1 MSYPDA
7 LKKLKSVYDRVSSNV
22 ADVLVEIE
30 LYEDLFK
37 KSATDINNLL
47 KRLNIDNWH
56 FYTSQPRSYFRVEHI
71 NDDVIKAW
79 NRRDHIDDSIDSSVS
94 YPSPSSNLSGF
105 REDIDKSLLSVI
117 RRSKLNLPLFMDRG
131 VKTIRT
137 IESLVTEDLRRDLSD
152 IANELNQSYENVMR
166 MISKVQGISDSYRKA
181 LTTREQQAANEW
193 FAEGYVK
200 KGMNLKLLLSSIGY
214 PYHSEE
220 IIGIVDNTV
229 VTTEREY
236 PELLRL
242 NSQSSIPYTDYDEI
256 RKATWRTYNSNIDV
270 DKIINLEKYVD
281 NFEKKYTE

>member
-47 KRLNIDNWH
+47 KRFNIDNWH
-56 FYTSQPRSYFRVEHI
+56 FYTSQPRSCFRVEHI
-71 NDDVIKAW
+71 NDDVMEAQNKRIYNSA
-79 NRRDHIDDSIDSSVS
+79 SSLVS
-94 YPSPSSNLSGF
+94 YPSPSSKLSGF
-105 REDIDKSLLSVI
+105 REDIDESLLSVI
-117 RRSKLNLPLFMDRG
+117 RRSRLNLPLFMDRG

-152 IANELNQSYENVMR
+152 IAAELNQSYENVMR
-166 MISKVQGISDSYRKA
+166 MISKAQGISDSYRKA
-181 LTTREQQAANEW
+181 LDTFEQQAANEW

-281 NFEKKYTE
+281 NFEKKYTG

>member
-7 LKKLKSVYDRVSSNV
+7 LQKLKSVYDRVSSNI

-47 KRLNIDNWH
+47 KGFNIDNWH
-56 FYTSQPRSYFRVEHI
+56 FYTSQPRSCFRVEHI
-71 NDDVIKAW
+71 NDDVMEAQNKRIYNSA
-79 NRRDHIDDSIDSSVS
+79 SSLVS

-117 RRSKLNLPLFMDRG
+117 RRSRLNLPLFMDRG

-152 IANELNQSYENVMR
+152 IATELNQSYENVMR

-281 NFEKKYTE
+281 NFEKKYMG

>member
-7 LKKLKSVYDRVSSNV
+7 LKKLKSVYDRVSSNI

-37 KSATDINNLL
+37 KSTTDINNLL
-47 KRLNIDNWH
+47 KGFNIDNWH
-56 FYTSQPRSYFRVEHI
+56 FYTSQPRSCFRVEHI
-71 NDDVIKAW
+71 NDDVMEAQNKRIYNSA
-79 NRRDHIDDSIDSSVS
+79 SSLVS

-117 RRSKLNLPLFMDRG
+117 RRSRLNLPLFMNRG

-152 IANELNQSYENVMR
+152 IATELNQSYENVMR

-281 NFEKKYTE
+281 NFEKKYTG

>member
-47 KRLNIDNWH
+47 KRFNIDNWH
-56 FYTSQPRSYFRVEHI
+56 FYTSQPRSCFRVEHI
-71 NDDVIKAW
+71 NDDVMEAQNKRIYNSA
-79 NRRDHIDDSIDSSVS
+79 SSLVS

-117 RRSKLNLPLFMDRG
+117 RRSRLNLPLFMDRG

-166 MISKVQGISDSYRKA
+166 MISKAQGISDSYHKA
-181 LTTREQQAANEW
+181 LNTFEQQAANEW

-281 NFEKKYTE
+281 NFEKKYMG

>member
-1 MSYPDA
+1 M
-7 LKKLKSVYDRVSSNV
+7 
-22 ADVLVEIE
+22 
-30 LYEDLFK
+30 FK

-47 KRLNIDNWH
+47 KRFNIDNWH

-71 NDDVIKAW
+71 NDDVMEAQNKRVHVD
-79 NRRDHIDDSIDSSVS
+79 NSIGSSVS

-105 REDIDKSLLSVI
+105 RKDIDESLLSVI
-117 RRSKLNLPLFMDRG
+117 RRSRLNLPLFMDRG

-137 IESLVTEDLRRDLSD
+137 IESLITEDLRRDLSD

-166 MISKVQGISDSYRKA
+166 MISKAQGISDSYRKA
-181 LTTREQQAANEW
+181 LNTFEQQAANEW

-220 IIGIVDNTV
+220 IIGIVNNTV

-281 NFEKKYTE
+281 NFEKKYMR

>member
-47 KRLNIDNWH
+47 KRFNIDNWH
-56 FYTSQPRSYFRVEHI
+56 FYTPQPRSCFRVEHI
-71 NDDVIKAW
+71 NDDVMEAQNKRIYNSA
-79 NRRDHIDDSIDSSVS
+79 SSLVS

-117 RRSKLNLPLFMDRG
+117 RRSRLNLPLFMDRG

-152 IANELNQSYENVMR
+152 IATELNQSYENVMR

-281 NFEKKYTE
+281 NFEKKYTG

>member
-7 LKKLKSVYDRVSSNV
+7 LQKLKSVYDRVSSNV
-22 ADVLVEIE
+22 ADALVEIE

-37 KSATDINNLL
+37 KSTADINNLL
-47 KRLNIDNWH
+47 KRFNIDNWH
-56 FYTSQPRSYFRVEHI
+56 FYTSQPRSCFRVEHI
-71 NDDVIKAW
+71 NDDVMEAQNKRIYNSA
-79 NRRDHIDDSIDSSVS
+79 SSLVS

-117 RRSKLNLPLFMDRG
+117 RRSRLNLPLFMDRG

-166 MISKVQGISDSYRKA
+166 MISKAQGISDSYHKA

-281 NFEKKYTE
+281 NFEKKYMG

>member
-47 KRLNIDNWH
+47 KRFNIDNWH
-56 FYTSQPRSYFRVEHI
+56 FYTPQPRSCFRVEHI
-71 NDDVIKAW
+71 NDDVMEAQNKRIYNSA
-79 NRRDHIDDSIDSSVS
+79 SSLVS

-117 RRSKLNLPLFMDRG
+117 RRSRLNLPLFMDRG

-166 MISKVQGISDSYRKA
+166 MISKAQGISDSYHKA

-281 NFEKKYTE
+281 NFEKKYIE

>member
-47 KRLNIDNWH
+47 KRFNIDNWH
-56 FYTSQPRSYFRVEHI
+56 FYTSQPRSCFRVEHI
-71 NDDVIKAW
+71 NDDVMEAQNKRIYNSA
-79 NRRDHIDDSIDSSVS
+79 SSLVS

-105 REDIDKSLLSVI
+105 RKDIDESLLSVI
-117 RRSKLNLPLFMDRG
+117 RRSRLNLPLFMDRG

-152 IANELNQSYENVMR
+152 IAAELNQSYENVMR
-166 MISKVQGISDSYRKA
+166 RISKAQGISDSYRKA
-181 LTTREQQAANEW
+181 LNTFEQQAANEW

-242 NSQSSIPYTDYDEI
+242 NFQSSILCTDYDEI

>member
-47 KRLNIDNWH
+47 KRFNIDNWH
-56 FYTSQPRSYFRVEHI
+56 FYTSQPRSCFRVEHI
-71 NDDVIKAW
+71 NDDVMEAQNKRIYNSA
-79 NRRDHIDDSIDSSVS
+79 SSLVS
-94 YPSPSSNLSGF
+94 YPSPSSNLSGI

-117 RRSKLNLPLFMDRG
+117 RRSRLNLPLFMDRG

-152 IANELNQSYENVMR
+152 IATELNQSYENVMR

-281 NFEKKYTE
+281 NFEKKYTG

>member
-1 MSYPDA
+1 MSYTDA

-47 KRLNIDNWH
+47 KRFNIDNWH
-56 FYTSQPRSYFRVEHI
+56 FYTPQPRSCFRVEHI
-71 NDDVIKAW
+71 NDDVMEAQNKRIYNSA
-79 NRRDHIDDSIDSSVS
+79 SSLVS

-117 RRSKLNLPLFMDRG
+117 RRSRLNLPLFMDRG

-214 PYHSEE
+214 PDHSEE
-220 IIGIVDNTV
+220 IVGIVDNTV

-281 NFEKKYTE
+281 NFERKYME

>member
-1 MSYPDA
+1 MSYSDA

-47 KRLNIDNWH
+47 KRFNIDNWH
-56 FYTSQPRSYFRVEHI
+56 FYTSQPRSCFRVEHI
-71 NDDVIKAW
+71 NDDVMEAQNKRIYNSAG
-79 NRRDHIDDSIDSSVS
+79 SLVS

-117 RRSKLNLPLFMDRG
+117 RRSRLNLPLFMDRG

-152 IANELNQSYENVMR
+152 IAAELNQSYENVMR
-166 MISKVQGISDSYRKA
+166 MISKAQGISDSYHKA

-281 NFEKKYTE
+281 NFEKKYTG

>member
-7 LKKLKSVYDRVSSNV
+7 LQKLKSVYDRVSSNV

-47 KRLNIDNWH
+47 KRFNIDNWH
-56 FYTSQPRSYFRVEHI
+56 FYTPQPRSCFRVEHI
-71 NDDVIKAW
+71 NDDVMEAQNKRIYNSA
-79 NRRDHIDDSIDSSVS
+79 SSLVS

-117 RRSKLNLPLFMDRG
+117 RRSRLNLPLFMDRG

-152 IANELNQSYENVMR
+152 IATELNQSYENVMR

-193 FAEGYVK
+193 FAEGLIR
-200 KGMNLKLLLSSIGY
+200 KGDLFNTLSFEDPIKVEKIENG
-214 PYHSEE
+214 
-220 IIGIVDNTV
+220 II
-229 VTTEREY
+229 
-236 PELLRL
+236 
-242 NSQSSIPYTDYDEI
+242 YTDAGGRWEI
-256 RKATWRTYNSNIDV
+256 DNLHPSVIEHVWEINHPQFKVDDLIKPLDSIADWR
-270 DKIINLEKYVD
+270 LAQ
-281 NFEKKYTE
+281 

>member
-7 LKKLKSVYDRVSSNV
+7 LKKLKSVYDRVSSNI

-47 KRLNIDNWH
+47 KRFNIDNWH
-56 FYTSQPRSYFRVEHI
+56 FYTSQPRSCFRVEHI
-71 NDDVIKAW
+71 NDDVMEAQNKRIYNSA
-79 NRRDHIDDSIDSSVS
+79 SSLVS

-117 RRSKLNLPLFMDRG
+117 RRSRLNLPLFMDRG

-152 IANELNQSYENVMR
+152 IATELNQSYENVMR
-166 MISKVQGISDSYRKA
+166 MISKAQGISDSYRKA

-281 NFEKKYTE
+281 NFEKKYMG

>member
-7 LKKLKSVYDRVSSNV
+7 LKKLKSVYDRVSSTV

-47 KRLNIDNWH
+47 KRFNIDNWH
-56 FYTSQPRSYFRVEHI
+56 FYTSQPRSCFRVEHI
-71 NDDVIKAW
+71 NDDVMEAQNKRIYNSA
-79 NRRDHIDDSIDSSVS
+79 SSLVS

-117 RRSKLNLPLFMDRG
+117 RRSRLNLPLFMDRG

-152 IANELNQSYENVMR
+152 IATELNQSYENVMR
-166 MISKVQGISDSYRKA
+166 MISKAQGISDSYHKA
-181 LTTREQQAANEW
+181 LNTFEQQAANEW

-281 NFEKKYTE
+281 NFEKKYMG

>member
-7 LKKLKSVYDRVSSNV
+7 LKKLKSVYDRVSSNI

-37 KSATDINNLL
+37 KSTTDINNLL
-47 KRLNIDNWH
+47 KRFNIDNWH
-56 FYTSQPRSYFRVEHI
+56 FYTSQPRSCFRVEHI
-71 NDDVIKAW
+71 NDDVMEAQNKRIYNSA
-79 NRRDHIDDSIDSSVS
+79 SSLVS

-117 RRSKLNLPLFMDRG
+117 RRSRLNLPLFMDRG

-137 IESLVTEDLRRDLSD
+137 IESLVTEGLRRDLSD
-152 IANELNQSYENVMR
+152 IATELNQSYENVMR

-281 NFEKKYTE
+281 NFEKKYMG

>member
-7 LKKLKSVYDRVSSNV
+7 LQKLKSVYDRVSSNV

-47 KRLNIDNWH
+47 KRFNIDNWH
-56 FYTSQPRSYFRVEHI
+56 FYTSQPRSCFRVEHI
-71 NDDVIKAW
+71 NDDVMEAQNKRIYNSA
-79 NRRDHIDDSIDSSVS
+79 SSLVS

-117 RRSKLNLPLFMDRG
+117 RRSRLNLPLFMDRG

-166 MISKVQGISDSYRKA
+166 MISKAQGISDSYHKA

-214 PYHSEE
+214 PDHSEE
-220 IIGIVDNTV
+220 IISIVDNTV

-281 NFEKKYTE
+281 DFEKKYMG

>member
-7 LKKLKSVYDRVSSNV
+7 LKKLKSVYDRVSSNI

-47 KRLNIDNWH
+47 KRFNIDNWH
-56 FYTSQPRSYFRVEHI
+56 FYTPQPRSCFRVEHI
-71 NDDVIKAW
+71 NDDVMEAQNKRIYNSA
-79 NRRDHIDDSIDSSVS
+79 SSLVS

-117 RRSKLNLPLFMDRG
+117 RRSRLNLPLFMDRG

-152 IANELNQSYENVMR
+152 IAAELNQSYENVMR

-281 NFEKKYTE
+281 NFEKKYTG

>member
-7 LKKLKSVYDRVSSNV
+7 LKKLKSVYDRVSSNI

-37 KSATDINNLL
+37 KSTTDINNLL
-47 KRLNIDNWH
+47 KRFNIDNWH
-56 FYTSQPRSYFRVEHI
+56 FYTSQPRSCFRVEHI
-71 NDDVIKAW
+71 NDDVMEAQNKRIYNSA
-79 NRRDHIDDSIDSSVS
+79 SSLVS

-117 RRSKLNLPLFMDRG
+117 RRSRLNLPLFMDRG

-152 IANELNQSYENVMR
+152 IATELNQSYENVMR

-220 IIGIVDNTV
+220 IIGIVDSTV

-242 NSQSSIPYTDYDEI
+242 NSQPSIPYTDYDEI

-281 NFEKKYTE
+281 NFEKKYTG

>member
-7 LKKLKSVYDRVSSNV
+7 LKKLKSVYDRLSSNV

-47 KRLNIDNWH
+47 KRFNIDNWH
-56 FYTSQPRSYFRVEHI
+56 FYTPQPRSCFRVEHI
-71 NDDVIKAW
+71 NDDVMEAQNKKIYNSA
-79 NRRDHIDDSIDSSVS
+79 SSLVS

-117 RRSKLNLPLFMDRG
+117 RRSRLNLPLFMDRG

-166 MISKVQGISDSYRKA
+166 MISKAQGISDSYHKA

>member
-47 KRLNIDNWH
+47 KRFNIDNWH
-56 FYTSQPRSYFRVEHI
+56 FYTPQPRSCFRVEHI
-71 NDDVIKAW
+71 NDDVMEAQNKRIYNSA
-79 NRRDHIDDSIDSSVS
+79 SSLVS

-117 RRSKLNLPLFMDRG
+117 RRSRLNLPLFMDRG

-152 IANELNQSYENVMR
+152 IAAELNQSYENVMR

-256 RKATWRTYNSNIDV
+256 RKATWRIYNSNIDV

-281 NFEKKYTE
+281 NFEKKYTG

>member
-47 KRLNIDNWH
+47 KGFNIDNWH
-56 FYTSQPRSYFRVEHI
+56 FYTSQPRSCFRVEHI
-71 NDDVIKAW
+71 NDDVMEAQNKRIYNSA
-79 NRRDHIDDSIDSSVS
+79 SSLVS

-117 RRSKLNLPLFMDRG
+117 RRSRLNLPLFMDRG

-152 IANELNQSYENVMR
+152 IATELNQSYENVMR

-281 NFEKKYTE
+281 NFEKKYMG

>member
-47 KRLNIDNWH
+47 KRFNIDNWH
-56 FYTSQPRSYFRVEHI
+56 FYTPQPRSCFRVEHI
-71 NDDVIKAW
+71 NDDVMEAQNKRIYNSA
-79 NRRDHIDDSIDSSVS
+79 SSLVS

-117 RRSKLNLPLFMDRG
+117 RRSRLNLPLFMDRG

-152 IANELNQSYENVMR
+152 IAAELNQSYENVMR

-242 NSQSSIPYTDYDEI
+242 KSQSSIPYTDYDEI

-281 NFEKKYTE
+281 DFEKKYMG

>member
-7 LKKLKSVYDRVSSNV
+7 LKKLKSVYDRVSSNI

-47 KRLNIDNWH
+47 KGFNIDNWH
-56 FYTSQPRSYFRVEHI
+56 FYTSQPRSCFRVEHI
-71 NDDVIKAW
+71 NDDVMEAQNKRIYNSA
-79 NRRDHIDDSIDSSVS
+79 SSLVS

-117 RRSKLNLPLFMDRG
+117 RRSRLNLPLFMDRG

-152 IANELNQSYENVMR
+152 IAAELNQSYENVMR

-281 NFEKKYTE
+281 NFEKKYTG

>member
-47 KRLNIDNWH
+47 KRFNIDNWH
-56 FYTSQPRSYFRVEHI
+56 FYTSQPRSCFRVEHI
-71 NDDVIKAW
+71 NDDVMEAQNKRIYNSA
-79 NRRDHIDDSIDSSVS
+79 SSLVS

-117 RRSKLNLPLFMDRG
+117 RRSRLNLPLFMDRG

-152 IANELNQSYENVMR
+152 IAAELNQSYENVMR

-281 NFEKKYTE
+281 NFEKKYTG

>member
-47 KRLNIDNWH
+47 KRFNIDNWH
-56 FYTSQPRSYFRVEHI
+56 FYTSQPRSCFRVEHI
-71 NDDVIKAW
+71 NDDVMEAQNKRIC
-79 NRRDHIDDSIDSSVS
+79 NSIGSSVS

-105 REDIDKSLLSVI
+105 REDIDESLLSII
-117 RRSKLNLPLFMDRG
+117 RRSRLNLPLFMDRG

-152 IANELNQSYENVMR
+152 IATELNQSYENVMR
-166 MISKVQGISDSYRKA
+166 MISKAQGISDSYHKA

-281 NFEKKYTE
+281 NFEKKYMG

>member
-47 KRLNIDNWH
+47 KRFNIDNWH
-56 FYTSQPRSYFRVEHI
+56 FYTSQPRSCFRVEHI
-71 NDDVIKAW
+71 NDDVMEAQNKRIYNSA
-79 NRRDHIDDSIDSSVS
+79 SSLVS

-117 RRSKLNLPLFMDRG
+117 RRSRLNLPLFMDRG

-152 IANELNQSYENVMR
+152 IATELNQSYENVMR
-166 MISKVQGISDSYRKA
+166 MISKAQGISDSYRKA
-181 LTTREQQAANEW
+181 LDTFEQQAANEW

-281 NFEKKYTE
+281 NFEKKYMR

>member
-47 KRLNIDNWH
+47 KRFNIDNWH

-71 NDDVIKAW
+71 NDDVMEAQNKRIYNSA
-79 NRRDHIDDSIDSSVS
+79 SSLVS

-105 REDIDKSLLSVI
+105 RKDIDESLLSVI
-117 RRSKLNLPLFMDRG
+117 RRSRLNLPLFMDRG

-166 MISKVQGISDSYRKA
+166 MISKAQGISDSYRKA
-181 LTTREQQAANEW
+181 LNTFEQQAANEW

-242 NSQSSIPYTDYDEI
+242 NFQSSILCTDYDEI

-281 NFEKKYTE
+281 NFEKKYTG

>member
-47 KRLNIDNWH
+47 KRFNIDNWH
-56 FYTSQPRSYFRVEHI
+56 FYTSQPRSCFRVEHI
-71 NDDVIKAW
+71 NDDVMEAQNKRIYNSA
-79 NRRDHIDDSIDSSVS
+79 SSLVS

-117 RRSKLNLPLFMDRG
+117 RRSRLNLPLFMDRG

-152 IANELNQSYENVMR
+152 IATELNQSYENVMR

-281 NFEKKYTE
+281 NFEKKYTG

>member
-47 KRLNIDNWH
+47 KRFNIDNWH
-56 FYTSQPRSYFRVEHI
+56 FYTPQPRSCFRVEHI
-71 NDDVIKAW
+71 NDDVMEAQNKRIYNSAG
-79 NRRDHIDDSIDSSVS
+79 SLVS

-117 RRSKLNLPLFMDRG
+117 RRSRLNLPLFMDRG

-152 IANELNQSYENVMR
+152 IATELNQSYENVMR

-242 NSQSSIPYTDYDEI
+242 NSQLSIPYTDYDEI

-281 NFEKKYTE
+281 NFEKKYTG

>member
-47 KRLNIDNWH
+47 KRFNIDNWH
-56 FYTSQPRSYFRVEHI
+56 FYTPQPRSCFRVEHI
-71 NDDVIKAW
+71 NDDVMEAQNKRIYNSA
-79 NRRDHIDDSIDSSVS
+79 SSLVS

-117 RRSKLNLPLFMDRG
+117 RRSRLNLPLFMDRG

-152 IANELNQSYENVMR
+152 IATELNQSYENVMR
-166 MISKVQGISDSYRKA
+166 MISKAQGISDSYRKA

-281 NFEKKYTE
+281 NFEKKYMG

>member
-47 KRLNIDNWH
+47 KRFNIDNWH
-56 FYTSQPRSYFRVEHI
+56 FYTSQPRSCFRVEHI
-71 NDDVIKAW
+71 NDDVMEAQNKRIHTSA
-79 NRRDHIDDSIDSSVS
+79 SSLVS

-117 RRSKLNLPLFMDRG
+117 RRSRLNLPLFMDRG

-152 IANELNQSYENVMR
+152 IATELNQSYENVMR
-166 MISKVQGISDSYRKA
+166 MISKAQGISDSYHKA

-220 IIGIVDNTV
+220 IISIVDNTV

-281 NFEKKYTE
+281 NFEKKYMG

>member
-47 KRLNIDNWH
+47 KRFNIDNWH
-56 FYTSQPRSYFRVEHI
+56 FYTSQPRSCFRVEHI
-71 NDDVIKAW
+71 NDGVMEAQNKRIYNSA
-79 NRRDHIDDSIDSSVS
+79 SSLVS

-105 REDIDKSLLSVI
+105 RKDIDESLLSVI
-117 RRSKLNLPLFMDRG
+117 RKSRLNLPLFMDRG

-152 IANELNQSYENVMR
+152 IAAELNQSYENVMR
-166 MISKVQGISDSYRKA
+166 MISKAQGISDSYRKA
-181 LTTREQQAANEW
+181 LDTFEQQAANEW

-281 NFEKKYTE
+281 NFEKKYTG

>member
-7 LKKLKSVYDRVSSNV
+7 LKKLKSVYDRVSSNI

-47 KRLNIDNWH
+47 KRFNIDNWH
-56 FYTSQPRSYFRVEHI
+56 FYTPQPRSCFRVEHI
-71 NDDVIKAW
+71 NDDVMEAQNKRIYNSA
-79 NRRDHIDDSIDSSVS
+79 SSLVS

-117 RRSKLNLPLFMDRG
+117 RRSRLNLPLFMDRG

-152 IANELNQSYENVMR
+152 IATELNQSYENVMR

-281 NFEKKYTE
+281 NFEKKYTG

>member
-7 LKKLKSVYDRVSSNV
+7 LQKLKSVYDRVSSNV

-47 KRLNIDNWH
+47 KRFNIDNWH
-56 FYTSQPRSYFRVEHI
+56 FYTSQPRSCFRVEHI
-71 NDDVIKAW
+71 NDDVMEAQNKRIYNSA
-79 NRRDHIDDSIDSSVS
+79 SSLVS

-117 RRSKLNLPLFMDRG
+117 RRSRLNLPLFMDRG

-166 MISKVQGISDSYRKA
+166 MISKAQGISDSYHKA

-214 PYHSEE
+214 PDHSEE

-281 NFEKKYTE
+281 NFEKKYTG

>member
-47 KRLNIDNWH
+47 KRFNIDNWH
-56 FYTSQPRSYFRVEHI
+56 FYTSQPRSCFRVEHI
-71 NDDVIKAW
+71 NDDVMEAQNKRVYNSA
-79 NRRDHIDDSIDSSVS
+79 SSLVS

-117 RRSKLNLPLFMDRG
+117 RRSRLNLPLFMDRG

-152 IANELNQSYENVMR
+152 IATELNQSYENVMR

-181 LTTREQQAANEW
+181 LTTREQQVANEW

-281 NFEKKYTE
+281 DFEKKYMG

>member
-47 KRLNIDNWH
+47 KRFNIDNWH
-56 FYTSQPRSYFRVEHI
+56 FYTPQPRSCFRVEHI
-71 NDDVIKAW
+71 NDDVMEAQNKRIYNSA
-79 NRRDHIDDSIDSSVS
+79 SSLVS

-117 RRSKLNLPLFMDRG
+117 RRSRLNLPLFMDRG

-214 PYHSEE
+214 PDHSEE
-220 IIGIVDNTV
+220 IVGIVDNTV

-281 NFEKKYTE
+281 NFEKKYMG

>member
-47 KRLNIDNWH
+47 KRFNIDNWH
-56 FYTSQPRSYFRVEHI
+56 FYTSQPRSCFRVEHI
-71 NDDVIKAW
+71 NDDVMEAQNKRIYNSA
-79 NRRDHIDDSIDSSVS
+79 SSLVS

-117 RRSKLNLPLFMDRG
+117 RRSRLNLPLFMDRG

-152 IANELNQSYENVMR
+152 IAAELNQSYENVMR

-281 NFEKKYTE
+281 NFEKKYMG

>member
-47 KRLNIDNWH
+47 KRFNIDNWH
-56 FYTSQPRSYFRVEHI
+56 FYTPQPRSCFRVEHI
-71 NDDVIKAW
+71 NDDVMEAQNKRIYNSA
-79 NRRDHIDDSIDSSVS
+79 SSLVS

-117 RRSKLNLPLFMDRG
+117 RRSRLNLPLFMDRG

-152 IANELNQSYENVMR
+152 IATELNQSYENVMR
-166 MISKVQGISDSYRKA
+166 MISKAQGISDSYHKA

-214 PYHSEE
+214 PDHSEE
-220 IIGIVDNTV
+220 IISIVDNTV

-281 NFEKKYTE
+281 NFEKKYTG

>member
-47 KRLNIDNWH
+47 KRFNIDNWH
-56 FYTSQPRSYFRVEHI
+56 FYTSQPRSCFRVEHI
-71 NDDVIKAW
+71 NDDVMEAQ
-79 NRRDHIDDSIDSSVS
+79 NRRIYNSASSLVS

-117 RRSKLNLPLFMDRG
+117 RRSRLNLPLFMDRG

-181 LTTREQQAANEW
+181 LNTFEQQAANEW